1 MDRPEAYPITYAVL
15 GLLAFMGP
23 MTGYDLKRFFDHML
37 SPMWNTTHS
46 QIYKELRRM
55 NELGWVSME
64 REEQETRPDRKIY
77 AVTAEG
83 QAALGSWQNQPP
95 TILQIRDE
103 LLLKI
108 MFGTF
113 ATPEALASHI
123 RAAIAYHEQR
133 LLEYRQ
139 NLHYM
144 PTRGIPLKRG
154 AYYSNEALG
163 NEGDAYFGLVG
174 RFAIAFEKTYIE
186 WLYETLAFIENGQ
199 APPSS

>member
-1 MDRPEAYPITYAVL
+1 MERPEAYPITYAVL

-23 MTGYDLKRFFDHML
+23 TSGYDLKRFFDHTL

-77 AVTAEG
+77 AITAKG
-83 QAALGSWQNQPP
+83 QAALGSWQAQPP
-95 TILQIRDE
+95 NVLQIRDE

-123 RAAIAYHEQR
+123 RAALVYHEQR
-133 LLEYRQ
+133 LIEYRQ
-139 NLHYM
+139 NLYHM
-144 PTRGIPLKRG
+144 PTQGIPMKRG
-154 AYYSNEALG
+154 AYYSDGALG
-163 NEGDAYFGLVG
+163 DEGDAYFGLVG
-174 RFAIAFEKTYIE
+174 RFAVAFEKTYIE

-199 APPSS
+199 TPPPT